1 MAMLPEVLYVVY
13 ATAHLQR
20 IPVSVFEFSV
30 VVMQLIL
37 IVKLKMS
44 HQVGA
49 TYPDVLFACLRRI
62 LKGGLETN
70 QHFRRIV

>member
-1 MAMLPEVLYVVY
+1 MAMLPGVLYVVY

-37 IVKLKMS
+37 IVNLKMS
-44 HQVGA
+44 HQVGV
-49 TYPDVLFACLRRI
+49 TYPDALFACLRRI

-70 QHFRRIV
+70 